1 MIDCTLPA
9 ILFEMIFGNNVLI
22 DDLQIYNSLYS
33 ESLPSTDDRLLIMYG
48 IESAQITNV
57 SWEYDLNES
66 VLMNFLYCSTVKLLS
81 LSNLSLSGNSVI
93 AL

>member
-1 MIDCTLPA
+1 
-9 ILFEMIFGNNVLI
+9 MIFGNNVLI